1 MSWRVRI
8 LGWVVLLLGLL
19 PACGEDNP
27 EVWLVLGQDG
37 TKPCLGAAHMEI
49 QAIYPDGVEVFHEF
63 GQFFNGETH
72 ACAFGQFRFS
82 GLTLGKGI
90 QVSVSMWDSTSDTS
104 GQLATGSSLPV
115 NITAGSP
122 TTQLEVGLT
131 RTDAPLGTIIV
142 PEPPPDWAN
151 VSGIDTLTYRVT
163 AVETDQVLRSGFFSY
178 SPEMRANPFPLLIS
192 GLELFGQSTELQLL
206 VEAKRGQD
214 LVRSWSAA
222 AYLGGNAPNPAYAQL
237 P

>member
-1 MSWRVRI
+1 
-8 LGWVVLLLGLL
+8 LALLAGLL
-19 PACGEDNP
+19 PACGGGNP
-27 EVWLVLGQDG
+27 EVWLALGQDG
-37 TKPCLGAAHMEI
+37 SKPCLGAAHMEI
-49 QAIYPDGVEVFHEF
+49 QIIYPDGVEVFHEF

-72 ACAFGQFRFS
+72 ACAIGEFRFS

-90 QVSVSMWDSTSDTS
+90 QVSVSMWDSTSDTA

-115 NITAGSP
+115 NVTAGSP
-122 TTQLEVGLT
+122 TTQLEVDLA

-163 AVETDQVLRSGFFSY
+163 AVESEQVLRSGFFSY
-178 SPEMRANPFPLLIS
+178 SPEMRARANPFPLLIS
-192 GLELFGQSTELQLL
+192 GLELFGQSTELQLV

-214 LVRSWSAA
+214 LVRSWTAA

>member
-8 LGWVVLLLGLL
+8 LGWWVVLLLGLL

-37 TKPCLGAAHMEI
+37 TKPCLGGAHMEI
-49 QAIYPDGVEVFHEF
+49 QAIHPDGVEVFHEF
-63 GQFFNGETH
+63 GQFFNGETQ

-115 NITAGSP
+115 NVTAGSP
-122 TTQLEVGLT
+122 TTQLEVDLT

-142 PEPPPDWAN
+142 QTPPPDWGT
-151 VSGIDTLTYRVT
+151 VSGIDKLAYRVVP
-163 AVETDQVLRSGFFSY
+163 AAAEQPLRSGFFSIPPDRL
-178 SPEMRANPFPLLIS
+178 SSPFPLFIS
-192 GLELFGQSTELQLL
+192 GLTNFTEMTEITVSIEAYRGDAL
-206 VEAKRGQD
+206 VA
-214 LVRSWSAA
+214 SW
-222 AYLGGNAPNPAYAQL
+222 NAIAWIGSESNPAYATY